1 MNYKKA
7 YLKTFNHLTDLIDQL
22 IRIQQEAEE
31 LLIGG
36 EEADSA
42 PLDEEEAPLEG
53 EEALQI

>member
-42 PLDEEEAPLEG
+42 PLDEEEVPLEG